1 MALKNLNAD
10 LEKIF
15 NQIIGTAGNES
26 KAKNKYRKFFQKFGH
41 IFEIKYEDAV
51 DQLNDIRTS
60 SKSTRRNKKT
70 GKVTQ
75 VYSTDEYGAE
85 ENILNTEKGRMGKSG
100 EKYTSGEMQKAVKA
114 TAKSLLAEYAAI
126 GTKFQGQFKKPYVI
140 SSDPKL
146 VEIGV
151 DLEKAGDADAYDVL
165 LKEKKRIANK
175 VFGPGGEGEALYDIL
190 LRAGR
195 VKSESGVVAPSNL
208 YNIGHTDA
216 IGQYKGTALSKGVD
230 AALGED
236 DSGVIDD
243 VKDTIAK
250 KVKSTL
256 DQNGITI
263 FAEDDFFVFEG
274 VKMVQNPKSKFVVKT
289 SLESQYNNQIKDN
302 KEAGVGTAKDASK
315 SSTVLSELVKDIQD
329 IIKEQLNKRGGRN
342 AKEWA
347 ARQGSDSFMDALG
360 KGIVMSPSLLP
371 LYKSGQAKNL
381 TKWKGAK
388 KNRKSTSKK
397 FRDTKSK
404 VSRTRHNL
412 LKAGLSNPKSKSRK
426 ASPERGT
433 PGASNENQVQAAF
446 VTRAFINSRLAKQVQ
461 KNMGR
466 PGLENQTGRL
476 AESAQVVNAVPK
488 GNQLHMD
495 YTYNPLYR
503 VFENGRQYT
512 SSYDPRPL
520 IEGSIRELAAA
531 KLETKFTLRRV

>member
-1 MALKNLNAD
+1 MALQNLNAD

-15 NQIIGTAGNES
+15 NQIIGTAGKET

-41 IFEIKYEDAV
+41 IFDINYQDAV
-51 DQLNDIRTS
+51 DQLNDIETR
-60 SKSTRRNKKT
+60 SKSSTKNKKT
-70 GKVTQ
+70 GKVTPI
-75 VYSTDEYGAE
+75 YNKDEYGAE
-85 ENILNTEKGRMGKSG
+85 ENILNNEKGRMGKSG
-100 EKYTSGEMQKAVKA
+100 EKYTAGDIQKAVKA
-114 TAKSLLAEYAAI
+114 TAKSLLNEYAKI
-126 GTKFQGQFKKPYVI
+126 GNKNEGQFKKPYVV
-140 SSDPKL
+140 SESDSL
-146 VEIGV
+146 VQIKV
-151 DLEKAGDADAYDVL
+151 DLEKPGDADAYEVL
-165 LKEKKRIANK
+165 LKEKKRIANI

-243 VKDTIAK
+243 VKDTIAN
-250 KVKSTL
+250 KVKTTL
-256 DQNGITI
+256 DENGITI

-274 VKMVQNPKSKFVVKT
+274 TKMVQNPNSKLVIKT

-302 KEAGVGTAKDASK
+302 KKSGAGTAKDASK
-315 SSTVLSELVKDIQD
+315 SSTVLSDLVKEIQD

-347 ARQGSDSFMDALG
+347 ARQGSDSFIDAIG
-360 KGIVMSPSLLP
+360 KGIVMAPSLLP
-371 LYKSGQAKNL
+371 LYKTGQAKNL

-388 KNRKSTSKK
+388 KNRKNTSKK
-397 FRDTKSK
+397 FKDTKSK
-404 VSRTRHNL
+404 VSTTRHNL
-412 LKAGLSNPKSKSRK
+412 LKAGLSNPKKTRK

-433 PGASNENQVQAAF
+433 RGASNESAVQEAF
-446 VTRAFINSRLAKQVQ
+446 VTRAFINSKLASQVK

-466 PGLENQTGRL
+466 PALENQTGRF
-476 AESAQVVNAVPK
+476 ADSARVVNAMPK

-495 YTYNPLYR
+495 YTYSPLYR
-503 VFENGRQYT
+503 VFENGTQYN